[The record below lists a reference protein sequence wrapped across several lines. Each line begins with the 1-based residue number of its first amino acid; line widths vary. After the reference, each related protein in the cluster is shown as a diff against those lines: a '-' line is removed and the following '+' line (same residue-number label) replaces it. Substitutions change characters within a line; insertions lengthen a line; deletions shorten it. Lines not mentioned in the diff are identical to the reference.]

1 MKKPV
6 LVIMAAG
13 MGSRYGGLKQIDP
26 IDAQGHIIMD
36 FSIFDAKRAGFEK
49 VVFIIKKENEA
60 DFKEAIGKRMESVMD
75 VEYVFQDLHN
85 IPEGFEIPEG
95 RVKPWG
101 TAHAILSAID
111 VVDGPFAVINADDYY
126 GRDAFQKIFDFLSTH
141 EDDDKYRYT
150 MVGYRLENTLTENGH
165 VARGVCRLDEKNHL
179 VKVVERTRIEK
190 KGDGAA
196 FTEDDGATWEE
207 LPMDAI
213 VSMNMWGFSASFL
226 QEIKKGFAAFLEEGL
241 KKNPLKCEYFLPSV
255 VSKLLA
261 EDRATVSVLTS
272 KDKWYG
278 VTYKEDKAVVMA
290 AIQSMKD
297 NGVYPE
303 EVWCGRSEALIG
315 FQLEGMVM
323 NAVRYGS
330 GHIND
335 TFLMTL
341 RKDDE
346 TEGRVILQR
355 MNKSIFTKPV
365 ELMENIMGVTSFLR
379 ERIIENGGDPDRETL
394 NVIPTKDGKPY
405 FIDSEGEYWRCYKFI
420 EDATSYDQVENPE
433 DFYQSAVAFGNFQRL
448 LADYPAATLHETIK
462 GFHDTKARFEV
473 FKKAV
478 ADDVCGRAASV
489 KEEIDFYLSHEDVAN
504 VFGDL
509 LEKGELPL
517 RVTHN
522 DTKLN
527 NIMIDNETHKGICVI
542 DLDTVMPGLAMND
555 FGDSIRFGAST
566 AAEDEKDLN
575 KVWCDMDLFDVYTK
589 GFMEGCAGRLTEKE
603 IELLPM
609 GAKVMTYECGMRFL
623 TDHLQGDTYFKIHR
637 ENHNLDRARTQMKL
651 VQDMEAKW
659 DIMNE
664 IVKKYNV

>member
-49 VVFIIKKENEA
+49 VVFIIKKENEET
-60 DFKEAIGKRMESVMD
+60 FKEVVGKRMESVME
-75 VEYVFQDLHN
+75 VEYVFQDLYN
-85 IPEGFEIPEG
+85 IPEGFEVPEG

-101 TAHAILSAID
+101 TAHAVLSAID

-126 GRDAFQKIFDFLSTH
+126 GRDSFKKIYDFLSQT

-150 MVGYRLENTLTENGH
+150 MVGYQLRNTITENGH
-165 VARGVCRLDEKNHL
+165 VARGICSLDENNHL

-190 KGDGAA
+190 RGDVIA
-196 FTEDDGATWEE
+196 FTEDEGKTWEE
-207 LPMDAI
+207 LAEDTV
-213 VSMNMWGFSASFL
+213 VSMNMWGFTASFL
-226 QEIKKGFAAFLEEGL
+226 QEIKAGFAKFMEEGL
-241 KKNPLKCEYFLPSV
+241 ATNPMKCEYYLPSV
-255 VSKLLA
+255 VSRLLE
-261 EDRATVSVLTS
+261 EDKATVTVLTS

-278 VTYKEDKAVVMA
+278 VTYKEDKPLVMNA
-290 AIQSMKD
+290 LQGMKD
-297 NGVYPE
+297 DGVYPE
-303 EVWCGRSEALIG
+303 EIWCGRSEALVN
-315 FQLEGMVM
+315 FQLDGMVM
-323 NAVRYGS
+323 SAIPFGN

-335 TFLMTL
+335 TFLMKL

-355 MNKSIFTKPV
+355 MNRAIFTKPV
-365 ELMENIMGVTSFLR
+365 ELMENVMNVTEFLR
-379 ERIIENGGDPDRETL
+379 KKIIANGGDPERETL
-394 NVIPTKDGKPY
+394 NVIPTKEGKPY
-405 FIDSEGEYWRCYKFI
+405 FVDSDGEYWRCYKFI
-420 EDATSYDQVENPE
+420 EGATCYDQVESPE
-433 DFYQSAVAFGNFQRL
+433 DFYESAVAFGNFQRL
-448 LADYPAATLHETIK
+448 LADYPAVTLHETIV

-478 ADDVCGRAASV
+478 EEDVCGRAASV
-489 KEEIDFYLSHEDVAN
+489 KPEIEFVLSQEETAN

-509 LEKGELPL
+509 LAKGELPL

-566 AAEDEKDLN
+566 AAEDEKDLD
-575 KVWCDMDLFDVYTK
+575 KVWCSMELFDIYAR
-589 GFMEGCAGRLTEKE
+589 GFIEGCGGKLTKKE

-609 GAKVMTYECGMRFL
+609 GAKVMTFECGMRFL
-623 TDHLQGDTYFKIHR
+623 ADYLQGDVYFKIHR
-637 ENHNLDRARTQMKL
+637 PEHNLDRARTQFKL
-651 VQDMEAKW
+651 VADMEAKW
-659 DIMNE
+659 DEMSE
-664 IVKKYNV
+664 IIKKYNV